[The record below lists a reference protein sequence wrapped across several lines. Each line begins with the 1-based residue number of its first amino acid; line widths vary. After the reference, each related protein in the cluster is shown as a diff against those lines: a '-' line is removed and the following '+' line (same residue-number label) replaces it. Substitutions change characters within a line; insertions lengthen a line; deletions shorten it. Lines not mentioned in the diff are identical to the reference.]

1 MRVGE
6 DGQLG
11 LTEHIDEAGRNDETV
26 RVDSAASGDVGQVP
40 DGCDPAMLDCDVG
53 GVPRRAGSVDNVA
66 VANENIDLLLGEERS
81 AAE

>member
-1 MRVGE
+1 
-6 DGQLG
+6 
-11 LTEHIDEAGRNDETV
+11 
-26 RVDSAASGDVGQVP
+26 
-40 DGCDPAMLDCDVG
+40 MLDCDVG